1 MSRTIR
7 NTEHANKYGIRVLR
21 SRNYLA
27 ELEKA
32 KEEITEYVGKCT
44 QNRIK
49 NTGRIPTSYDD
60 KHIAAISEEYRTFTD
75 DYTVKYCYN

>member
-1 MSRTIR
+1 MSRTSR

-32 KEEITEYVGKCT
+32 KEEITDYLGKCT

-60 KHIAAISEEYRTFTD
+60 KQVSAMSEKFSKSTD
-75 DYTVKYCYN
+75 DSRD